1 MFYVV
6 SLQLNAAS
14 EMSKALKHFLKGKQR
29 IRFGSCIDFIIDIQN
44 IYDGR
49 NRFVDLDHIKN
60 LLPLPKLKCY
70 N

>member
-49 NRFVDLDHIKN
+49 NRFYEQIIKT
-60 LLPLPKLKCY
+60 LLPLSELEYY
-70 N
+70 NR